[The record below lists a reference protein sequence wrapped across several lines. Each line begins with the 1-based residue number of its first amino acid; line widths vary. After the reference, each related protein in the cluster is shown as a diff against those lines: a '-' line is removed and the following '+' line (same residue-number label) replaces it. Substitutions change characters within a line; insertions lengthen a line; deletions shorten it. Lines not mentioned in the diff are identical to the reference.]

1 LDKGWYGQGVYF
13 TSSARYAIPYF
24 ATKANPVIIVAYV
37 IPGNIFPIVEHPQW
51 QGNRSRSSIPL
62 RGNDHQWISNRKT
75 MNDELVVAQENQIV
89 PAFITHVSRG

>member
-51 QGNRSRSSIPL
+51 QGTFV
-62 RGNDHQWISNRKT
+62 GK
-75 MNDELVVAQENQIV
+75 AIV
-89 PAFITHVSRG
+89 PGHQSHYVATTISGFPIEKP